1 MKPGEILKRLPAA
14 AQAFIEVS
22 RADAHKRTRYREL
35 IICKTSGYLE
45 ALRDVGL
52 ITDFE
57 HRVLLHYVSE

>member
-1 MKPGEILKRLPAA
+1 MKPSEILKRLPAA

-22 RADAHKRTRYREL
+22 RSDARKRTRYREL
-35 IICKTSGYLE
+35 IICKTMGYLA

-57 HRVLLHYVSE
+57 RRVLLHYVSE